1 MLQVLQYTIPQEE
14 SSTATRWKGGN
25 DKVCGESK
33 ELECYCAI
41 VAVKEQEMQVFHL
54 ARLRLHFAL
63 LTQL

>member
-14 SSTATRWKGGN
+14 SSTRWKGGN
-25 DKVCGESK
+25 DKECGESK